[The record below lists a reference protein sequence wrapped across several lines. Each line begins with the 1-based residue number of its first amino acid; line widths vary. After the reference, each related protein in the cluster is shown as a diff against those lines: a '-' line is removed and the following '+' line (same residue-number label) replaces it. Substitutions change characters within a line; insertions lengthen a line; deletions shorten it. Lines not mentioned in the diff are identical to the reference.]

1 MEETLNV
8 QTQENGQ
15 QGKTRANS
23 LDLLSPRVLLHL
35 EGVIVLLASL
45 VLYTLHGGNWWLFGL
60 LLFTPDLSALGYLAG
75 SRLGARC
82 YNLVHTY
89 LLPGVLA
96 AYGLLGGRELA
107 FLLALIWF
115 AHIGLDR
122 ALGFGLK
129 YMTEFKDT
137 HLAHV

>member
-15 QGKTRANS
+15 QGKTQANS
-23 LDLLSPRVLLHL
+23 LGLLSPRVLLHL
-35 EGVIVLLASL
+35 EGAIVLLASL
-45 VLYTLHGGNWWLFGL
+45 VLYALRGGNWWLFAL
-60 LLFTPDLSALGYLAG
+60 LLLTPDLSALGYLAG

-89 LLPGVLA
+89 LLPGMLA
-96 AYGLLGGRELA
+96 AYGLLGGKELA

-115 AHIGLDR
+115 AHIGMDR
-122 ALGFGLK
+122 VLGFGLK

>member
-15 QGKTRANS
+15 QGKTQANS
-23 LDLLSPRVLLHL
+23 LGLLSPRVLLHL
-35 EGVIVLLASL
+35 EGAIVLLASL
-45 VLYTLHGGNWWLFGL
+45 VLYALRGGNWWLFAL
-60 LLFTPDLSALGYLAG
+60 LLLTPDLSALGYLAG

-89 LLPGVLA
+89 LLPGMLA
-96 AYGLLGGRELA
+96 AYGLLGGKELA

-115 AHIGLDR
+115 AHIGMDR
-122 ALGFGLK
+122 VLGFGLK
-129 YMTEFKDT
+129 YMPEFKDT